1 MVDLLDNLH
10 TQEGKKQTCCK
21 NTHQITQHN
30 FLFLTREC
38 KASILCSELECK
50 ASILCS
56 ELECKASILCSEL
69 CANVQWLF
77 LFVDV
82 SYVVKFS
89 NNSVPSR

>member
-38 KASILCSELECK
+38 KASILCSEL
-50 ASILCS
+50 
-56 ELECKASILCSEL
+56 

>member
-56 ELECKASILCSEL
+56 EL
-69 CANVQWLF
+69 CANVQLLY

-82 SYVVKFS
+82 SYVVKFP